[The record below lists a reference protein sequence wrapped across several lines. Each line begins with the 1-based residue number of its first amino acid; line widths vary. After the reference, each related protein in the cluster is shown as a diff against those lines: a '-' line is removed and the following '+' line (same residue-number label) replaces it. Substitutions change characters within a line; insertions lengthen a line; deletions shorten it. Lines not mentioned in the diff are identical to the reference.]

1 MGLIRRRQGRLPD
14 SKIELE
20 AAIALDP
27 NQASGHRQLG
37 ITLMFLG
44 QPEAAIPQLEKS
56 TRLSP
61 HDPFIALNYHA
72 LGTCHL
78 FLGQVDEAIDLLRK
92 ARATSPRYY
101 FVHLNL
107 AATLGLRADLNEARA
122 ALADGVKL
130 KPELNSLAR
139 FRAFRRSSNN
149 PEYLRLREKTIEVG
163 LRKAGMPEE

>member
-1 MGLIRRRQGRLPD
+1 MTTRAPSAANKRASAAPCPRAPPLMSMGRSEQNG
-14 SKIELE
+14 
-20 AAIALDP
+20 
-27 NQASGHRQLG
+27 
-37 ITLMFLG
+37 
-44 QPEAAIPQLEKS
+44 LEKS

-92 ARATSPRYY
+92 ARATSRRYY

-107 AATLGLRADLNEARA
+107 AAALGLRADLNEARA
-122 ALADGVKL
+122 ALAEGVKL